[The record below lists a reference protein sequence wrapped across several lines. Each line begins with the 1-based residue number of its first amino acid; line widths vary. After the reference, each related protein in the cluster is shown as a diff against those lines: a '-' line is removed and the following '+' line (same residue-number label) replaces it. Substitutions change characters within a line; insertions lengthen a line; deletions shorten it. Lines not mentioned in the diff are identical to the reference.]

1 MSGRLTVTC
10 GPMFAG
16 KSTALQSDIELF
28 ASPYRVFKP
37 ELDTRS
43 PGRIVLHNGSYIG
56 AIEIDATD
64 GSLCAHLDEGVRTIF
79 IDEIQFF
86 GPWITREI
94 IYLIL
99 ERNIDVHVY
108 GLDLDYKGGAWPR
121 MSELLP
127 LADEVHKLKAVC
139 QVCGK
144 FASKTVR
151 ISQDNF
157 QNQVLIGAAD
167 LYEPRCNLDF
177 TEHFKDDTLDS

>member
-28 ASPYRVFKP
+28 ASPYMIFKP
-37 ELDTRS
+37 ELDTREK
-43 PGRIVLHNGSYIG
+43 GRIVLHNGSYVD

-64 GSLCAHLDEGVRTIF
+64 GSLGAHLNEDVKTIF
-79 IDEIQFF
+79 IDEVQFF
-86 GPWITREI
+86 GSWITREI

-139 QVCGK
+139 QMCGK

-151 ISQDNF
+151 ISHEEY
-157 QNQVLIGAAD
+157 QNQVLVGAAD
-167 LYEPRCNLDF
+167 LYEPRCNLHF
-177 TEHFKDDTLDS
+177 AEHFHEDITD

>member
-28 ASPYRVFKP
+28 ASPYRIFKP
-37 ELDTRS
+37 ELDTREQ
-43 PGRIVLHNGSYIG
+43 GRIILHNGSYVD

-64 GSLCAHLDEGVRTIF
+64 GSLSAHLDGDVKTVF

-86 GPWITREI
+86 GSWITREI

-127 LADEVHKLKAVC
+127 LADEVRKLKAVC
-139 QVCGK
+139 QMCGK

-151 ISQDNF
+151 ISHEEY
-157 QNQVLIGAAD
+157 QNQVLVGAAD
-167 LYEPRCNLDF
+167 LYEPRCNLHF
-177 TEHFKDDTLDS
+177 AEHFYDTLDS